1 MNSEN
6 LNVKELETLRTLLN
20 KMAGVPTPRIYM
32 DPVNQMI
39 DNIILEFDFI
49 KVQSAMEA
57 LDWKWAGIG
66 IPTLDGLRNEAHRL
80 LRGAA
85 NSRLYEFKDEHWLE
99 GIQNS
104 TGGFEAMAWCDE
116 NKTKIIRLELKFV
129 LTSWDEE
136 IKD

>member
-1 MNSEN
+1 MNTQN
-6 LNVKELETLRTLLN
+6 LTQEEVKLLHALLG
-20 KMAGVPTPRIYM
+20 KMIDQPQKRVYI

-39 DNIILEFDFI
+39 DKILDEFNFA
-49 KVQSAMEA
+49 KVQNAMFA

-66 IPTLDGLRNEAHRL
+66 VPTIDQLRNEAHRL
-80 LRGAA
+80 LKGAA

-104 TGGFEAMAWCDE
+104 TGGFEAVAWCDE

-129 LTSWDEE
+129 VTSWDEE
-136 IKD
+136 IEN